1 MAHCN
6 AHLAASQTR
15 LVRATLVL
23 AFVLGLFSGCTKKT
37 ETTTPDT
44 ASTAAASGKTLN
56 IYAWANYFSP
66 DVVKRFEEKTGA
78 KVVFTYFSS
87 NEELLAKLQAGAR
100 GYDLIVPSGYLIT
113 ALKEL
118 KLIDPLGKLDWP
130 ELAKLSPR
138 FRSPEFDPNHEY
150 TIPYSW
156 GTTGIAVNR
165 AKVKAKVD
173 SWSWIFDHPELKG
186 QITMLDDAPTVF
198 GAALKYLGYKYNESN
213 PDALKKAKDLLVKQK
228 ALLKA
233 YTPESQPI
241 LESGEFA
248 VAQAYSGDVLQVQ
261 QRNKNV
267 EYVLPKE
274 GGEMFVDALA
284 IPKGA
289 PSPDLAKEFMRFTLN
304 PSNAV
309 IQVQHLFFSPVVD
322 IKDVAEAKVVL
333 TKHGVIPSEAELAK
347 FEMMTDDPERI
358 ETIQRLWTEL
368 KSM

>member
-1 MAHCN
+1 MA
-6 AHLAASQTR
+6 QI
-15 LVRATLVL
+15 VRATLIL
-23 AFVLGLFSGCTKKT
+23 AFVLGLFSGCTKKP
-37 ETTTPDT
+37 ETTAPDS
-44 ASTAAASGKTLN
+44 ASTAAASGAAKLGEGKTLN

-66 DVVKRFEEKTGA
+66 EVVKRFEEKTGA

-118 KLIDPLGKLDWP
+118 KLIDPLGKLEWP
-130 ELAKLSPR
+130 ELKNLSAR
-138 FRSPEFDPNHEY
+138 FKSPEFDPSHEY

-165 AKVKAKVD
+165 AKVKGKVD
-173 SWSWIFDHPELKG
+173 SWAWLFDHPELKG

-198 GAALKYLGYKYNESN
+198 GAALKYLGYKYNESS
-213 PDALKKAKDLLVKQK
+213 PEALNKAKELLAKQK
-228 ALLKA
+228 KWLKA
-233 YTPESQPI
+233 YTPESQPV

-289 PSPDLAKEFMRFTLN
+289 PSPALAKEFMRFTLN
-304 PSNAV
+304 PQNAV
-309 IQVQHLFFSPVVD
+309 TQVQHLFFSPVVD
-322 IKDVAEAKVVL
+322 IKDVAEAKAVL
-333 TKHGVIPSEAELAK
+333 SKHGVVPSDAELSK

-358 ETIQRLWTEL
+358 EAIQRLWTEL